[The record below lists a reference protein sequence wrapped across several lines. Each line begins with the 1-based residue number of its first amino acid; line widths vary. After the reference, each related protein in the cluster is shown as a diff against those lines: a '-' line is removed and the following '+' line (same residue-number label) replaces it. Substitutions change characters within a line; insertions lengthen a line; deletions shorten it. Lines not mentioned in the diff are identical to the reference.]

1 MAHGEP
7 LHTVFLYRDEQVGVL
22 VLAFHLNGHVF
33 RPGHGGDGG
42 AVDIGIGHTYLIPQP
57 GQGNGQ
63 VHRDGA
69 FAHAAFS
76 GGDANDVAHLPQLL
90 QVELNALGGRFGRF
104 LDDGIYLNLRS
115 AGQVP
120 VQTRLHRTHQVVFER
135 VRTLGE
141 AQCHV
146 DGVIGN
152 MYLFHQPQ
160 SHHILVLFGRMLHL
174 LQPQQYFF
182 LVHAR

>member
-1 MAHGEP
+1 MSVVRKAPEIREREQNMPEESLQDTGVRREEM
-7 LHTVFLYRDEQVGVL
+7 TVDTLKSVREIFLNPVEYALPDEMRTVRKE
-22 VLAFHLNGHVF
+22 VF
-33 RPGHGGDGG
+33 
-42 AVDIGIGHTYLIPQP
+42 
-57 GQGNGQ
+57 
-63 VHRDGA
+63 
-69 FAHAAFS
+69 
-76 GGDANDVAHLPQLL
+76 
-90 QVELNALGGRFGRF
+90 
-104 LDDGIYLNLRS
+104 
-115 AGQVP
+115 
-120 VQTRLHRTHQVVFER
+120 
-135 VRTLGE
+135 RTLGE